1 MQTGD
6 RVKTGNTG
14 LAGRK
19 LALIAAVVAIIALAL
34 VISQSG
40 WFELRP
46 ASGTAAAMAEA
57 ADRPVEPAR

>member
-1 MQTGD
+1 MTVGQERLQRRMARG
-6 RVKTGNTG
+6 
-14 LAGRK
+14 
-19 LALIAAVVAIIALAL
+19 AAFLGSEVAIIALAL
-34 VISQSG
+34 VISRSG